1 MSPHCAVVQSNA
13 FIAPLSLS
21 SSIVTKFGAFSTHQ
35 VICTK
40 VSVSPERQVR
50 MGYGSY
56 SYITDK
62 TQGHTNQ
69 YYIDKFRKVE
79 DLAKFTS
86 PLSDDDA
93 MVGRTAKG
101 TVKVPKQGIP
111 EPRDSALPPIDP
123 TAPEDPRI
131 AEAEGSLYPWDSSFK
146 NPDFDPSS
154 YADINDEEVSSDA
167 FSQFRSAMSD
177 TRGMSLSTVDSQS
190 KYRKERLKA
199 GLDDTYLLTLD
210 GQHEIGH
217 MITEK
222 MLSPSMGTRTET
234 GYPQPVSALDFI
246 SQDEN

>member
-1 MSPHCAVVQSNA
+1 MSANQTFAQTNGKGNGFV
-13 FIAPLSLS
+13 APITLAS
-21 SSIVTKFGAFSTHQ
+21 SGGAKVGKGSVCQ
-35 VICTK
+35 VICVK
-40 VSVSPERQVR
+40 VSVLPESRVV

-69 YYIDKFRKVE
+69 YYVDKFRRVE

-93 MVGRTAKG
+93 AIGRTAKG

-131 AEAEGSLYPWDSSFK
+131 AEAEGSVYPWDSSFQ
-146 NPDFDPSS
+146 NSEFDSS
-154 YADINDEEVSSDA
+154 TYADINDEEVSSDA
-167 FSQFRSAMSD
+167 FYQFRKAMTD
-177 TRGMSLSTVDSQS
+177 TRGGALSDVNSRL
-190 KYRKERLKA
+190 KYRNERFKA
-199 GLDDTYLLTLD
+199 GLDDKYILTLD
-210 GQHEIGH
+210 GQHDINH

-222 MLSPSMGTRTET
+222 MLSPSVITHTET

-246 SQDEN
+246 